1 MTQGGPAYATTT
13 LVMYIFQNGFEWFQ
27 MGYAATVAVVLFA
40 SIFAIT
46 ALQWRFAR
54 SWAYGHEID
63 R

>member
-1 MTQGGPAYATTT
+1 
-13 LVMYIFQNGFEWFQ
+13 
-27 MGYAATVAVVLFA
+27 VLFA